1 MATIANLYPPY
12 NIVSHHTKCQERNG
26 NNNGVNSV
34 AGFIMGP
41 FAPKSSNI
49 SALKKMPNST
59 KVTQKK
65 VIIIWL
71 AKVTFAFLGFL
82 HQGP

>member
-1 MATIANLYPPY
+1 MLTIAGIIMATIANLATLRPY

-26 NNNGVNSV
+26 NNNGVKNSV

-41 FAPKSSNI
+41 FAPKSSI

-59 KVTQKK
+59 KVTPKK
-65 VIIIWL
+65 RSS
-71 AKVTFAFLGFL
+71 
-82 HQGP
+82 

>member
-1 MATIANLYPPY
+1 VP
-12 NIVSHHTKCQERNG
+12 ERNG
-26 NNNGVNSV
+26 NNNGVKNSV

-59 KVTQKK
+59 KSDAKKK

-71 AKVTFAFLGFL
+71 AKVTFAFLVL